1 MKKHVINRLDVLKP
15 KFWSI
20 VILIFIYGCQQ
31 NTGTWGTFSEQAN
44 EQEPVLASL
53 KSGSKKYHLDVEQIK
68 KRGRL
73 VALTGYSYSS
83 YFIYKGTPMGF
94 EYEMLK
100 MFTDQLGVDLEIVLT
115 NDRENIYTRLEK
127 GDVDLI
133 ADNLIRTAVPNTN
146 ITFSDPYLSTRQL
159 LIQKRSG
166 TKLPLRDLTQL
177 EGKTIY
183 VRKNS
188 PFSLRLH
195 NICKE
200 NGLAIQIVETHEEAE
215 ELIKMVSEGKIDYT
229 IADEHTANYVG
240 AWYYNIDSQT
250 PLSLSQNIA
259 WAMRNNSTE
268 LAKEVNTWMAELKQK
283 KQWNNLYHKYFSA
296 TRFKSN
302 MLNCARKS
310 TCGKRISPYD
320 QIIIRES
327 ERMGLDWRL
336 ITSLVYQES
345 RFDSSAKSWAGATGL
360 MQLMPQTAEAFGVL
374 NPENPTQSI
383 QGGIR
388 YLHWLENYW
397 KNTIEETD
405 ERIKFILASY
415 NVGQEHVADARRL
428 TEKYGGNPNLWQ
440 DVATYLLLK
449 SNSQYNQDPVVKY
462 GYCRGEEPVKY
473 VKEVLER
480 YEHYKLLIQDDVYLA
495 SLKNPS
501 RRLLSSNVA
510 QN

>member
-1 MKKHVINRLDVLKP
+1 MKKHVINQLPKLPPRLFCL
-15 KFWSI
+15 F
-20 VILIFIYGCQQ
+20 ILIFTYGCQQ
-31 NTGTWGTFSEQAN
+31 STGSLGTFSEEEA
-44 EQEPVLASL
+44 EQTATYISQN
-53 KSGSKKYHLDVEQIK
+53 SGKTAYKLDLEQIK

-100 MFTDQLGVDLEIVLT
+100 MFANHLGVDLEIVLT
-115 NDRENIYTRLEK
+115 KDRENIYTRLEK

-133 ADNLIRTAVPNTN
+133 ADNLIRTGVPNTL
-146 ITFSDPYLSTRQL
+146 IGFSNPYLTTKQL

-166 TKLPLRDLTQL
+166 SKASIRDLSQL
-177 EGKTIY
+177 EGKTIH

-188 PFSLRLH
+188 PYSLRLH

-200 NGLAIQIVETHEEAE
+200 NGLKIQVIETTEEAE
-215 ELIKMVSEGKIDYT
+215 ELIKMVSEGKIEYT
-229 IADEHTANYVG
+229 IADEHTTNYVS
-240 AWYYNIDSQT
+240 AWYYNIDSQM
-250 PLSLSQNIA
+250 PVSLSQNIA
-259 WAMRNNSTE
+259 WAIRNNSTE
-268 LAKEVNTWMAELKQK
+268 LEKEVNNWMAELKQK
-283 KQWNNLYHKYFSA
+283 KQWKNLYHKYFSA
-296 TRFKSN
+296 TRLRGN

-327 ERMGLDWRL
+327 ERVGLDWRL
-336 ITSLVYQES
+336 VTSLVYQES
-345 RFDSSAKSWAGATGL
+345 RFDSSAKSWAGAMGL

-374 NPENPTQSI
+374 NPENPSQSI
-383 QGGIR
+383 QGGLR

-397 KNTIEETD
+397 KNTIEEPD
-405 ERIKFILASY
+405 ERVKFILASY
-415 NVGQEHVADARRL
+415 NAGQEHVADARRL

-440 DVATYLLLK
+440 DVSTYLLLK
-449 SNSQYNQDPVVKY
+449 ANSQYNQDPVVKY

-480 YEHYKLLIQDDVYLA
+480 YEHYKLLIHDDVYLS
-495 SLKNPS
+495 SLKNKS
-501 RRLLSSNVA
+501 RRLISSEIAIN
-510 QN
+510 